1 MRRAHTGPRV
11 GGWVPLPTPGR
22 AKGIF
27 APGFSRR
34 PRHSPPSWPGALP
47 DPPAE
52 QPGGRRAHESW
63 GSLPSAGGSGPVASA
78 QRFLMGSVRWAF
90 PCAAWAPRRDEW
102 LLAARLVQPEEKDRV
117 RQFVFARDA
126 KAAMTGRLLIRKLIA
141 EKLCMPWNEIHLQR
155 TSKGKPFLV
164 NDILGSHPSFNFNIS
179 HQGDYAVL
187 AAEPELQVG
196 IDIMKTN
203 LPGSGSIPDFFRI
216 MKRQFTEAEWRAI
229 KFINNEWIQLDMFY
243 RHWALKESFIKA
255 IGIGIGFN
263 LQRIEFNA
271 SPLQLEVGKVYKE
284 TKMLLDGDKE
294 EGWIFEETR
303 LDDRHHVAVALG
315 KPEVFVQK
323 DSNKEKKISL
333 SDIIGQISN
342 TRA

>member
-1 MRRAHTGPRV
+1 M
-11 GGWVPLPTPGR
+11 
-22 AKGIF
+22 
-27 APGFSRR
+27 
-34 PRHSPPSWPGALP
+34 
-47 DPPAE
+47 
-52 QPGGRRAHESW
+52 
-63 GSLPSAGGSGPVASA
+63 PSAG
-78 QRFLMGSVRWAF
+78 FLGGV
-90 PCAAWAPRRDEW
+90 PR
-102 LLAARLVQPEEKDRV
+102 A
-117 RQFVFARDA
+117 
-126 KAAMTGRLLIRKLIA
+126 GRLLIRKLIA
-141 EKLCMPWNEIHLQR
+141 EKLRIPWNEIHLQR

-164 NDILGSHPSFNFNIS
+164 NDILGIHSNFNFNVS

-216 MKRQFTEAEWRAI
+216 MKRQFTEAEWSVI
-229 KFINNEWIQLDMFY
+229 KSMNNEWIQLDMFY

-263 LQRIEFNA
+263 LQRIEFNV

-294 EGWIFEETR
+294 EGWTFEETR
-303 LDDRHHVAVALG
+303 LDDLHHVAVALG

-323 DSNKEKKISL
+323 DSNVL
-333 SDIIGQISN
+333 SKDLTQPQFQVLTFNDLVAAGVPIAPEDPAYWDNFCSKQECPARQS
-342 TRA
+342 THSR

>member
-1 MRRAHTGPRV
+1 
-11 GGWVPLPTPGR
+11 
-22 AKGIF
+22 
-27 APGFSRR
+27 
-34 PRHSPPSWPGALP
+34 
-47 DPPAE
+47 
-52 QPGGRRAHESW
+52 
-63 GSLPSAGGSGPVASA
+63 
-78 QRFLMGSVRWAF
+78 MGSVRWAF

-117 RQFVFARDA
+117 RQFAFARDA
-126 KAAMTGRLLIRKLIA
+126 KAAMAGRLLIRKLIA
-141 EKLCMPWNEIHLQR
+141 EKLCIPWNEIHLQR

-179 HQGDYAVL
+179 HQGDYVVL

-229 KFINNEWIQLDMFY
+229 KSINNEWIQLDMFY

-271 SPLQLEVGKVYKE
+271 SPLQLE
-284 TKMLLDGDKE
+284 
-294 EGWIFEETR
+294 ETR
-303 LDDRHHVAVALG
+303 LDDLHHVAVALG

-323 DSNKEKKISL
+323 DSNVLPKDLTQPQFQVLTFDDLVAAGVPIAPEDPTYWDNFCSKQECPARQSTH
-333 SDIIGQISN
+333 S
-342 TRA
+342 R